1 MWGEMAGPIVDLV
14 LLRGLFSDTALKPG
28 TVFAARVL
36 DREGPRG
43 TLLLNGVRVP
53 AQLPPDLVEGDA
65 MRLRVAEA
73 TAERIVLQV
82 VQQGAPSAP
91 AGQTPPAALALAL
104 PGGAHVRVMEEESG
118 PAGGGGEPGRRSI
131 TLRYDSP
138 ALGRL
143 DFVLDLEAQSVSGT
157 VHAPAGDPA
166 ARARAAAGELRD
178 GLTAATGRPATVAVR
193 EREETLDVRA

>member
-1 MWGEMAGPIVDLV
+1 MAGPIVDAV
-14 LLRGLFSDTALKPG
+14 VLRGLFTDTSLKTG
-28 TVFAARVL
+28 AVLAARVL
-36 DREGPRG
+36 DRDGPKG

-53 AQLPPDLVEGDA
+53 AQLPSDLLEGDA
-65 MRLRVAEA
+65 FRVRIAEA
-73 TAERIVLQV
+73 SAERIVLQV

-91 AGQTPPAALALAL
+91 PGQTPPAALALAL

-118 PAGGGGEPGRRSI
+118 SGGGGEAAGRRSI

-143 DFVLDLEAQSVSGT
+143 DFVLDLEAGSVSGT

-166 ARARAAAGELRD
+166 ARARAAAPELQS
-178 GLTAATGRPATVAVR
+178 GLSAATGRPATVTVR
-193 EREETLDVRA
+193 DRGETLDVRA

>member
-1 MWGEMAGPIVDLV
+1 MAGPIVDLV
-14 LLRGLFSDTALKPG
+14 VLRGLFSDTALKPG
-28 TVFAARVL
+28 AVLAARVL

-53 AQLPPDLVEGDA
+53 AQLPAELLEGDA
-65 MRLRVAEA
+65 LRLRVAESS
-73 TAERIVLQV
+73 AERLVLQV

-91 AGQTPPAALALAL
+91 PGQTPPAALALAL
-104 PGGAHVRVMEEESG
+104 PGGAHVRVMEEEGGPEGSG
-118 PAGGGGEPGRRSI
+118 GSGGGRRSI

-178 GLTAATGRPATVAVR
+178 GLTAATGRPASVTVR